1 LTAERASSAIPIIPD
16 ALPTGRAIL
25 APMRTLITRTGLVL
39 ALGAVLAIGGRG
51 LVAQSAPSADE
62 AGVRK
67 ALNAYFEA
75 QATGQSE
82 HFRRGM
88 HADMR
93 MSFVRDGKLV
103 HRNLDE
109 FVGGNSSGKPFPDE
123 AKRKRKIVM
132 VDITGTA
139 AVAKIELDYPDVF
152 FTDYMSLLNVDG
164 EWKIVD
170 KIFDRAPSRQAK
182 SE

>member
-1 LTAERASSAIPIIPD
+1 
-16 ALPTGRAIL
+16 
-25 APMRTLITRTGLVL
+25 ML

-67 ALNAYFEA
+67 ALDAYF
-75 QATGQSE
+75 QGHATGQGE

-109 FVGGNSSGKPFPDE
+109 FAGG
-123 AKRKRKIVM
+123 RR
-132 VDITGTA
+132 A
-139 AVAKIELDYPDVF
+139 A
-152 FTDYMSLLNVDG
+152 
-164 EWKIVD
+164 
-170 KIFDRAPSRQAK
+170 SRPPTRPNGNGR
-182 SE
+182 S

>member
-1 LTAERASSAIPIIPD
+1 MLSPMKK
-16 ALPTGRAIL
+16 PTTWA
-25 APMRTLITRTGLVL
+25 GLVL
-39 ALGAVLAIGGRG
+39 VLGAVLAIGGRA
-51 LVAQSAPSADE
+51 LVAQGAPSADE

-67 ALNAYFEA
+67 ALEAYF
-75 QATGQSE
+75 QGHATGQGE
-82 HFRRGM
+82 HYRRGM

-109 FVGGNSSGKPFPDE
+109 FAGGATGKPAPDE
-123 AKRKRKIVM
+123 AKRTRKIVSI
-132 VDITGTA
+132 DITGTA
-139 AVAKIELDYPDVF
+139 AIAKIELDYPDVF
-152 FTDYMSLLNVDG
+152 FTDYMALLKVDG

>member
-1 LTAERASSAIPIIPD
+1 MKTLMTRA
-16 ALPTGRAIL
+16 
-25 APMRTLITRTGLVL
+25 GLVL
-39 ALGAVLAIGGRG
+39 VLGAVLAIGGRG
-51 LVAQSAPSADE
+51 LVAQGAPSADE

-67 ALNAYFEA
+67 ALDAYF
-75 QATGQSE
+75 QGHATGQGE

-109 FVGGNSSGKPFPDE
+109 FASGATGKPAADE

-139 AVAKIELDYPDVF
+139 AIAKIELDYPDVF
-152 FTDYMSLLNVDG
+152 FTDYMSLLKVDG

-170 KIFDRAPSRQAK
+170 KTFDRAPSRQAK